1 MSLMELS
8 FLRSLLRSVCVVAFR
23 LFILFVL
30 LFVFVF
36 LVGIHLYILPLM
48 CPFLATM
55 SFAGNFLVRFL
66 LFAFPA
72 FFLGTCSRF
81 DLVWFRLFCDH
92 G

>member
-1 MSLMELS
+1 M
-8 FLRSLLRSVCVVAFR
+8 VAFR
-23 LFILFVL
+23 LFLLFVL
-30 LFVFVF
+30 LLVFVF
-36 LVGIHLYILPLM
+36 LLVDIHLYILPLM

-72 FFLGTCSRF
+72 FFLGKCTRF
-81 DLVWFRLFCDH
+81 DFVWFRLFCDH